1 MEEQEEQ
8 EEQEKEEEKE
18 EEKEVEYLTDKK
30 EERKKINGKEAPLA
44 NLCLVLIQYLN
55 ISAVSM

>member
-8 EEQEKEEEKE
+8 EEQEKEEEQ
-18 EEKEVEYLTDKK
+18 EVEYLTDKK